1 MEHHGPN
8 LFGRMLDMNVL
19 KRLINA
25 AYILIHIPLI
35 IMGVA
40 IMGDGQV
47 IGGIAVILGGLFLA
61 NMAAKIVNYVAF
73 GDFRAFNKFE

>member
-1 MEHHGPN
+1 MGHHGQN

-25 AYILIHIPLI
+25 GYILMHIPLN

-47 IGGIAVILGGLFLA
+47 IGGIAVILGGLFLV
-61 NMAAKIVNYVAF
+61 NIAAKTINYVAF
-73 GDFRAFNKFE
+73 GYFKAFNNFK